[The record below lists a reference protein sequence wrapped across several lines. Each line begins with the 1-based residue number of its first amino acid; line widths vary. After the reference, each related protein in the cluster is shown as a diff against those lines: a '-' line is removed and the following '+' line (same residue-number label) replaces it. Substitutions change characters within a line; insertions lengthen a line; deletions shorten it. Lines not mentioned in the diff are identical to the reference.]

1 MGFLISIKQMKIVN
15 FPYLALALCSF
26 LLLLVMKGSQ
36 INNDGITHLPLLTL
50 LVVSEFSFFV
60 TAIAVY
66 IGSQNIKAKGIKS
79 VYTVTTILCLA
90 LSVQFLLL
98 GIKLWPL

>member
-1 MGFLISIKQMKIVN
+1 MKTIN
-15 FPYLALALCSF
+15 FPYIALGLGAF
-26 LLLLVMKGSQ
+26 LLLLVIGGSE
-36 INNDGITHLPLLTL
+36 INTDGTTVLPLLTL

-66 IGSQNIKAKGIKS
+66 IGSQNIKAMGLKS
-79 VYTVTTILCLA
+79 FYSLTTLLCLF
-90 LSVQFLLL
+90 LSIQFMLL

>member
-1 MGFLISIKQMKIVN
+1 MKTIN
-15 FPYLALALCSF
+15 FPYIALALTAF
-26 LLLLVMKGSQ
+26 LLLLVLKGSEL
-36 INNDGITHLPLLTL
+36 NSDGATMLPLLTL

-66 IGSQNIKAKGIKS
+66 IGSQNIKAKGIGS
-79 VYTVTTILCLA
+79 IYSLVTLLCLA
-90 LSVQFLLL
+90 LSIQFMLL

>member
-1 MGFLISIKQMKIVN
+1 MKTIN
-15 FPYLALALCSF
+15 FPYIALALSAC
-26 LLLLVMKGSQ
+26 LLLLVIKGSEV
-36 INNDGITHLPLLTL
+36 NSDGITLLPLLTL

-66 IGSQNIKAKGIKS
+66 IGSQNIKAMGLKS
-79 VYTVTTILCLA
+79 IYSLATLLCLV
-90 LSVQFLLL
+90 LSIQFMLL

>member
-1 MGFLISIKQMKIVN
+1 MKTIN

-26 LLLLVMKGSQ
+26 LLLLVIKGSQ
-36 INNDGITHLPLLTL
+36 VNSDGITTLPLLTL
-50 LVVSEFSFFV
+50 LVVNEFSFFV

-79 VYTVTTILCLA
+79 VYTLATVLCLA
-90 LSVQFLLL
+90 LSIQFLLL